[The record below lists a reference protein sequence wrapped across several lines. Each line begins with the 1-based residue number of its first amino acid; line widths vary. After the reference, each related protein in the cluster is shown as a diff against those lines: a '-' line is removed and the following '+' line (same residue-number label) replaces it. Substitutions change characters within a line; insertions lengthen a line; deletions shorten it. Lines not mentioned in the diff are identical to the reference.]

1 MWKCAATGMMQS
13 TKRRALWDRIK
24 HEYEH
29 DMSEDE
35 EESEW
40 IRGSTGSVGSFR
52 RLPERR

>member
-24 HEYEH
+24 HEYED

-35 EESEW
+35 EEGEW
-40 IRGSTGSVGSFR
+40 VRGSTGSAGCFR
-52 RLPERR
+52 RLQERR